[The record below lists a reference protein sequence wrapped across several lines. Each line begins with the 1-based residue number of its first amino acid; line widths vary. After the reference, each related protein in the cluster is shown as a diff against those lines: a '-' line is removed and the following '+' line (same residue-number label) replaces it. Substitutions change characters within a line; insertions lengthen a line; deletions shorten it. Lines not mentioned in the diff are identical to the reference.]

1 MTLPPG
7 EAQPLV
13 HENYPTPGNRHC
25 GCAGQR
31 SCGQRHHCRE
41 GPDNGERPRR
51 APGGMA
57 PLAVLM
63 VGTFMIVL
71 DFFIVNVALPSIQSG
86 LHASASQLEWVVA
99 GYGLA
104 LAVCLI
110 ASARIG
116 DRVGRRRTLALG
128 LGVFVVASAVCGVA
142 PTASVLV
149 AARFAQ
155 GVGAAMIS
163 PNVLSMLGVVYPG
176 PKRVKAI
183 TVYGMVMG
191 LAAASGQVIGGLLI
205 ALNLAGVGWRTIFL
219 INVPIGLAGLA
230 LVHGA
235 VPESRAEKTS
245 RVDVVGLALV
255 TAGLLALVLPL
266 IQGNQAGWPAWTWA
280 SFGASAVLL
289 ASFALSQ
296 RRVAAR
302 GGAPLLDPAIFS
314 TASLRSGLGTQLAFW
329 CGQASFFLVLALYLQ
344 DGRGLHPLDAALV
357 FTVLAAFYLAVSFK
371 APAWT
376 LRFGRNL
383 VFFGALAVAVGDFLL
398 WLFVHHYGNSG
409 PLGLIAPGLALVGA
423 GQGLCITPL
432 TTTVMS
438 YSTPQQAGA
447 ISGALSTMQQVGNA
461 LGVAIT
467 GAVFYGGI
475 RFGYAEAFSRSILQL
490 AALLFVV
497 ALMARLLPGRQGV
510 RPATKAA

>member
-1 MTLPPG
+1 MAIRRTAPERALLLMAGPSVATTTLGVLGRGVLRLG
-7 EAQPLV
+7 EW
-13 HENYPTPGNRHC
+13 G
-25 GCAGQR
+25 
-31 SCGQRHHCRE
+31 
-41 GPDNGERPRR
+41 
-51 APGGMA
+51 

-71 DFFIVNVALPSIQSG
+71 DFFIVNIALPSIQSG

-104 LAVCLI
+104 LATCLI

-116 DRVGRRRTLALG
+116 DKVGRRRTLALG
-128 LGVFVVASAVCGVA
+128 LGLFVIASALCGVA
-142 PTASVLV
+142 PTAQVLV
-149 AARFAQ
+149 GARFLQ
-155 GVGAAMIS
+155 GVAAAMIS

-176 PKRVKAI
+176 PRRVKAI

-191 LAAASGQVIGGLLI
+191 MAAASGQVIGGLLI
-205 ALNLAGVGWRTIFL
+205 ALNLAGEGWRTIFL
-219 INVPIGLAGLA
+219 INVPVGVAGLA
-230 LVHGA
+230 LIRKA
-235 VPESRAEKTS
+235 VPESRAEQAS

-289 ASFALSQ
+289 ASFVLSQ
-296 RRVAAR
+296 RRLAAR
-302 GGAPLLDPAIFS
+302 GGTPLLGPAVFR
-314 TASLRSGLGTQLAFW
+314 TASLRYGLGTQLAFW

-357 FTVLAAFYLAVSFK
+357 FTVLAGFYLAVSLK
-371 APAWT
+371 APALT
-376 LRFGRNL
+376 LRFGRKL
-383 VFFGALAVAVGDFLL
+383 VFFGALAVAAGDLVL
-398 WLFVHHYGNSG
+398 WAFVHQYGNGG
-409 PLGLIAPGLALVGA
+409 PLGLIVPGLALVGA

-438 YSTPQQAGA
+438 HSTPQHAGA

-461 LGVAIT
+461 LGVAVT
-467 GAVFYGGI
+467 GAVFYGAI
-475 RFGYAEAFSRSILQL
+475 QDGYAAAFSRSMLQL
-490 AALLFVV
+490 TALLLVV
-497 ALMARLLPGRQGV
+497 ALLARLLPGRHDIVPG
-510 RPATKAA
+510 TKAA

>member
-1 MTLPPG
+1 
-7 EAQPLV
+7 
-13 HENYPTPGNRHC
+13 
-25 GCAGQR
+25 
-31 SCGQRHHCRE
+31 
-41 GPDNGERPRR
+41 
-51 APGGMA
+51 
-57 PLAVLM
+57 M

-71 DFFIVNVALPSIQSG
+71 DLFIVNVALPSIQSG
-86 LHASASQLEWVVA
+86 LHARASQLEWVVA

-128 LGVFVVASAVCGVA
+128 LGLFVAASALCGMA
-142 PTASVLV
+142 PTAPVLV
-149 AARFAQ
+149 GARLAQ

-163 PNVLSMLGVVYPG
+163 PNVLSLLGVVYPG
-176 PKRVKAI
+176 PKRIKAI

-205 ALNLAGVGWRTIFL
+205 ALNLAGAGWRTIFL
-219 INVPIGLAGLA
+219 INVPVGLVGLG
-230 LVHGA
+230 LIRRA

-266 IQGNQAGWPAWTWA
+266 IQGNQAGWPTWTWA
-280 SFGASAVLL
+280 SLGASAVLL
-289 ASFALSQ
+289 ALFAFSQ
-296 RRVAAR
+296 RRLAAR
-302 GGAPLLDPAIFS
+302 GGAPLLDPAVFR
-314 TASLRSGLGTQLAFW
+314 TAHLRSGLGTQLAFW

-344 DGRGLHPLDAALV
+344 DGRGLRPLDAALV
-357 FTVLAAFYLAVSFK
+357 FTVLAAFYLAVSLK

-383 VFFGALAVAVGDFLL
+383 VFFGALAVAAGDVLL
-398 WLFVHHYGNSG
+398 WLFVHHYGDGG
-409 PLGLIAPGLALVGA
+409 PISLIVPGLALVGA

-461 LGVAIT
+461 LGVAVT
-467 GAVFYGGI
+467 GAVFYAAVGG
-475 RFGYAEAFSRSILQL
+475 GYAEAFSRSLL
-490 AALLFVV
+490 ELTALLLVV
-497 ALMARLLPGRQGV
+497 ALMARLLPGRQAALT
-510 RPATKAA
+510 ATKVP